1 MSESFDPY
9 RKWLGIAPE
18 DQPANHYRLLGISLF
33 ESDPDVID
41 NAATRQ
47 MTHVR
52 SFQASKHA
60 AISQRI
66 LKELTIAK
74 LCLLTPERKEA
85 YDQQL
90 RSRLPAEGN
99 RTADSLLPPSAPPDE
114 PPRAPLPPFPRA
126 TDIRWRLADSP
137 PGEPTDLPPA
147 NSPIPMPMPEEDLR
161 AVPLVR
167 QKPSA
172 YLRARR
178 KKNALPALLIIGSL
192 IVLIGGGAAAAWLL
206 SGQAIDRPL
215 DFQASPAL
223 KKPALKNPA
232 PKNPARRTE

>member
-1 MSESFDPY
+1 MAESFDPY

-52 SFQASKHA
+52 SFQASKHTA
-60 AISQRI
+60 LSQRI

-90 RSRLPAEGN
+90 RTRLAGEGK
-99 RTADSLLPPSAPPDE
+99 RPADSLLPPSAPPAE

-126 TDIRWRLADSP
+126 TDIRWRLADPP

-147 NSPIPMPMPEEDLR
+147 IPTFPIPMPEEVPP

-167 QKPSA
+167 QKPAA

-192 IVLIGGGAAAAWLL
+192 VVLIGGGAAAAWLL
-206 SGQAIDRPL
+206 SGQSLDRPS
-215 DFQASPAL
+215 DFQAA
-223 KKPALKNPA
+223 PA
-232 PKNPARRTE
+232 PNNPVPRTE

>member
-1 MSESFDPY
+1 MAESFDPY
-9 RKWLGIAPE
+9 RKWLGIAPQ

-47 MTHVR
+47 MSHVR

-60 AISQRI
+60 ALSQRI

-85 YDQQL
+85 YDRQL
-90 RSRLPAEGN
+90 RTRLAGEGN
-99 RTADSLLPPSAPPDE
+99 PPADSLLPPGVPPAE
-114 PPRAPLPPFPRA
+114 PPRVPLPPFPRA
-126 TDIRWRLADSP
+126 TDVRWKLVDSP
-137 PGEPTDLPPA
+137 PGEPTDLPPVIPTF
-147 NSPIPMPMPEEDLR
+147 PIPMPEEVPP

-167 QKPSA
+167 QKPPA

-178 KKNALPALLIIGSL
+178 KNNALPALLIIGSL

-206 SGQAIDRPL
+206 SGQAL
-215 DFQASPAL
+215 DWPSDSQAA
-223 KKPALKNPA
+223 PA
-232 PKNPARRTE
+232 PKNPTPRTE

>member
-1 MSESFDPY
+1 MAESFDPY

-60 AISQRI
+60 ALSQRI

-90 RSRLPAEGN
+90 RSRLAEKGNPPAEL
-99 RTADSLLPPSAPPDE
+99 LLPPAAPPAK
-114 PPRAPLPPFPRA
+114 PPRALLPPFPRA
-126 TDIRWRLADSP
+126 TDVRWLLADSQ

-147 NSPIPMPMPEEDLR
+147 IPPIPIPMPEEVPP
-161 AVPLVR
+161 AVPVVR
-167 QKPSA
+167 PKPAA

-206 SGQAIDRPL
+206 SGQALDRPL
-215 DFQASPAL
+215 DSQAT
-223 KKPALKNPA
+223 PA
-232 PKNPARRTE
+232 PKNPAPRTE